1 MTHKTYTLTQRL
13 TATFIIAVIV
23 TLIFS
28 LLASQ
33 AGAFTRQT
41 ITINRTVTV
50 SSAVDG
56 LISFTGVMELL
67 MFFTYSL
74 SHEINIRTK
83 TAVISVII
91 VGVWTAIAL
100 ALLVLSTN
108 FTSIAFGTFAQ
119 MTGIL
124 AIILVATVVPQVV
137 N

>member
-13 TATFIIAVIV
+13 TATFILAVIA

-28 LLASQ
+28 LLANQ
-33 AGAFTRQT
+33 TGAFTRHT
-41 ITINRTVTV
+41 VTINRTVTV

-56 LISFTGVMELL
+56 LISFTGVMEIL

-83 TAVISVII
+83 TAVIAMII

-100 ALLVLSTN
+100 ALLVLSTI

-119 MTGIL
+119 ITGIL

>member
-13 TATFIIAVIV
+13 TVTFILAVIA

-33 AGAFTRQT
+33 TGAFTRHT
-41 ITINRTVTV
+41 VTINRTVTV

-74 SHEINIRTK
+74 SHEIDIRTK
-83 TAVISVII
+83 TAVISMII

-100 ALLVLSTN
+100 ALLVFSTN
-108 FTSIAFGTFAQ
+108 FTSIAFGVFAQ

-137 N
+137 K

>member
-13 TATFIIAVIV
+13 TATFILAVIA

-33 AGAFTRQT
+33 TGAFTRQT

-83 TAVISVII
+83 TAVVSVII
-91 VGVWTAIAL
+91 VGVWTATAL

-108 FTSIAFGTFAQ
+108 VTSIAFGTFAQ
-119 MTGIL
+119 ITGIL